1 MDSRLEGHV
10 TRGAKSRVYRPPDPA
25 AFGYPDPGDTPL
37 AIELKSLPDFVEQTI
52 VLPQRLWSRA
62 EQYAND
68 TAREPSEVVAEALRL
83 LIAGA
88 VPTASTAVSGIVAIA
103 DLAEDASDPVAVAAT
118 GSIEIRL
125 ADVHDEPADSDT
137 LMERLV
143 QVMETVDK
151 RDGLAGSHSRTV
163 ADLAIQLGA
172 ASGISDTGLVELE
185 LAALAHDLGKMRVP
199 EEILNKRGRLTAD
212 EWALVKQYPDF
223 GVDMLRPFV
232 NLQNVRDTV
241 GAHQERWDGSGYPQA
256 LRGDDIPLPAQIVG
270 LCDVYA
276 VLTAERSYRPAL
288 DANTACE
295 TIEVAADRLWN
306 PELVRQLLEQTI

>member
-1 MDSRLEGHV
+1 M

-37 AIELKSLPDFVEQTI
+37 AIESKSLPDFVEQTI
-52 VLPQRLWSRA
+52 VLPQRLWNRA
-62 EQYAND
+62 QQYAND

-88 VPTASTAVSGIVAIA
+88 VPTSSTAVSGIVAVA
-103 DLAEDASDPVAVAAT
+103 DLAEDAADPVPVAVAAT

-151 RDGLAGSHSRTV
+151 RDGFAGSHSRTV

-172 ASGISDTGLVELE
+172 ASGISDTSLVDLE
-185 LAALAHDLGKMRVP
+185 LAALAHDLGKMRLP
-199 EEILNKRGRLTAD
+199 EEILNKRGGLTVD

-232 NLQNVRDTV
+232 NLQNACDIV
-241 GAHQERWDGSGYPQA
+241 GAHQERWDGSGYPAA

-288 DANTACE
+288 DADTARE

-306 PELVRQLLEQTI
+306 PELVRQLLEQKR